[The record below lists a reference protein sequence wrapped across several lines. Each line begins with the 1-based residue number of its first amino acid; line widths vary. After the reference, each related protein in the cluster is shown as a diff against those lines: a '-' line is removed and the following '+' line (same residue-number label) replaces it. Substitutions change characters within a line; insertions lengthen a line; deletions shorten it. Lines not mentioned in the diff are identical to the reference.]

1 MYVCSIWILRV
12 YIEEMCVCVCVC
24 VWSRMKKN
32 TYVDVVEAE
41 SVEDSDPVDE
51 SDAIIF
57 TNVLGVYVRLL

>member
-1 MYVCSIWILRV
+1 MRAC
-12 YIEEMCVCVCVC
+12 EFGE
-24 VWSRMKKN
+24 MKKN

-57 TNVLGVYVRLL
+57 LKVYVLV

>member
-12 YIEEMCVCVCVC
+12 YIEEMCVCVWVE
-24 VWSRMKKN
+24 WKKN

-41 SVEDSDPVDE
+41 SVEESDPVDE

-57 TNVLGVYVRLL
+57 INEIYVLDVYVRLL